1 MADCAKLKFS
11 LSVPRDNVDFQWRGF
26 SDSLVVFVA
35 ETLQRVRAISDEDCQ
50 EIFSQVKEQLLQEW
64 KNYYLSQVYRLART
78 ELNTSLYADEV
89 DKRTL
94 SRHLEGFDYDTFKSM
109 LGQWLKSGCMV
120 WYVYGNLS

>member
-35 ETLQRVRAISDEDCQ
+35 ETLQRVRAISDTDCQ

-109 LGQWLKSGCMV
+109 IG
-120 WYVYGNLS
+120 

>member
-35 ETLQRVRAISDEDCQ
+35 ETMQRIRAISDTDCQ

-94 SRHLEGFDYDTFKSM
+94 SRHLEGFDYGTFKSM
-109 LGQWLKSGCMV
+109 LGWWLKSGCMI